1 MEKERLVTL
10 FTSEKNKKAVLRT
23 LFIYLGIAAFIGLF
37 SGIYE
42 FFSHNVYSAAM
53 VFAFRYPLILGAG
66 MYLAIYF
73 IPTKRVPGIL
83 PACAYH
89 FGVGMATARSIFI
102 GVIDIYGTTNQVMVN
117 VYTILSLIFIIIAV
131 PTYLFIVT
139 YWTFKK
145 EKEPETVE

>member
-1 MEKERLVTL
+1 M

-66 MYLAIYF
+66 MYLILYF
-73 IPTKRVPGIL
+73 VPTSRVPGIL
-83 PACAYH
+83 PAAIYH
-89 FGVGMATARSIFI
+89 FGVGIAAAKAIFI
-102 GVIDIYGTTNQVMVN
+102 GVIDIYGTTNEPMVTT
-117 VYTILSLIFIIIAV
+117 YTVLAWIFVLLSLALYIFIIV
-131 PTYLFIVT
+131 F
-139 YWTFKK
+139 WTVKK
-145 EKEPETVE
+145 DQQVETE